1 MAINTKLL
9 NNSYV
14 KFVRTTVDKWNL
26 LIQSGAP
33 DADTLYFVI
42 EAGGVEGSLYLGSVL
57 IATSVDAGLNL
68 NQLNDVVLEATKTD
82 DVLVYTGSRWVNKP
96 ISSFMPVT
104 MVGATAEEDGEGGL
118 VPVPLAGENDLY
130 LKGDGT
136 WADPTVA
143 VVEDLSKL
151 STKVDGLD
159 SNLTKVIGGDLGK
172 SMRAVAGEVA
182 AEKVAAIVDNAPQAF
197 DTLKE
202 IAEWI
207 QGSDKYASD
216 ALDLATDIQ
225 ALEDA
230 VFGTD
235 TEDGLVDKTEA
246 LEQSVGTL
254 QTNLQNLTEGFNNLH
269 AVVGDSSTGLV
280 KKVNDIN
287 TTVNNHTTQISEL
300 AEKLMWNELVEE

>member
-33 DADTLYFVI
+33 DNDTLYFVI
-42 EAGGVEGSLYLGSVL
+42 EPGEVEGSLYLGSVL

-68 NQLNDVVLEATKTD
+68 NQLNDVVLEATKKD
-82 DVLVYTGSRWVNKP
+82 DVLVYSGSRWVNKP

-104 MVGATAEEDGEGGL
+104 MVGATATENGEGGL
-118 VPVPLAGENDLY
+118 VPVPVAGENNLY

-136 WADPTVA
+136 WADPTTA
-143 VVEDLSKL
+143 IVEDLGEL
-151 STKVDGLD
+151 STKVDGID

-182 AEKVAAIVDNAPQAF
+182 AEKVAAIVDNAPAAF

-207 QGSDKYASD
+207 QGSDKYTSD
-216 ALDLATDIQ
+216 ALDLATAIQ

-254 QTNLQNLTEGFNNLH
+254 QTNLQNLTNGFNDLH
-269 AVVGDSSTGLV
+269 AVVGDNSTGLV

-287 TTVNNHTTQISEL
+287 TTVNNHTTQITEL

>member
-1 MAINTKLL
+1 
-9 NNSYV
+9 
-14 KFVRTTVDKWNL
+14 
-26 LIQSGAP
+26 
-33 DADTLYFVI
+33 
-42 EAGGVEGSLYLGSVL
+42 
-57 IATSVDAGLNL
+57 
-68 NQLNDVVLEATKTD
+68 
-82 DVLVYTGSRWVNKP
+82 
-96 ISSFMPVT
+96 
-104 MVGATAEEDGEGGL
+104 
-118 VPVPLAGENDLY
+118 
-130 LKGDGT
+130 
-136 WADPTVA
+136 
-143 VVEDLSKL
+143 
-151 STKVDGLD
+151 
-159 SNLTKVIGGDLGK
+159 
-172 SMRAVAGEVA
+172 MRAVAGEVA

-230 VFGTD
+230 VFGTN
-235 TEDGLVDKTEA
+235 TEDGLADKTEA

-254 QTNLQNLTEGFNNLH
+254 QTNLQNLTEGFNSLH